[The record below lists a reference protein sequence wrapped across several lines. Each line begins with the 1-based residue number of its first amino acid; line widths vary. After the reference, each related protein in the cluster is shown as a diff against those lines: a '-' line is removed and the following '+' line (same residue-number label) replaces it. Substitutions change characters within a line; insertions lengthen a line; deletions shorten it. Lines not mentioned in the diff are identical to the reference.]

1 MISKLPE
8 LLLVAA
14 VGAIA
19 VFVGAQSP
27 VARSLARG
35 DTELVSSGAVSPVAT
50 GPSEAPHVASLRTT
64 EPRRPLDA
72 ADVRRRLREGA
83 RGTYIHELLLGR
95 DSALT
100 RWPDRL
106 RRPLRVWVAP
116 GDPEVGWIPVFNDQ
130 VRAAFTNWTDAGVPL
145 RFAFVHDSAGA
156 DIHVTW
162 VDRFAEPIS
171 GKTLWARDDHWWI
184 VSADITLAVHHQDG
198 DALDVPQIRAIAL
211 HEIGH
216 LIGLDHTGDASNI
229 MAAKVRVRELS
240 AADQA
245 TARLLYALPAGR
257 VK

>member
-1 MISKLPE
+1 MTSKLPE

-19 VFVGAQSP
+19 MFVGAQSP

-35 DTELVSSGAVSPVAT
+35 DTELVSSGAVSSVDI
-50 GPSEAPHVASLRTT
+50 GPSEAPRVASLRTA
-64 EPRRPLDA
+64 EPRRPFDE

-83 RGTYIHELLLGR
+83 RGTYIQELLLGR

-116 GDPEVGWIPVFNDQ
+116 GDPQVGWIPVFNDQ
-130 VRAAFTNWTDAGVPL
+130 VRAAFTQWTDAGVPL
-145 RFAFVHDSAGA
+145 RFAFVQDSTAA

-162 VDRFAEPIS
+162 VDRFNEPIS
-171 GKTLWARDDHWWI
+171 GKTLWARDDRWWI

-240 AADQA
+240 PADQA